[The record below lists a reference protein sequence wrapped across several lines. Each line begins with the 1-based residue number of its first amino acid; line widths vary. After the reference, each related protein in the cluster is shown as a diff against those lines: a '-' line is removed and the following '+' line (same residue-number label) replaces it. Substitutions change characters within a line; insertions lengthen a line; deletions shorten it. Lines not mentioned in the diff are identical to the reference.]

1 MQQLLM
7 GGSESSNRL
16 FASPSE
22 LEQAAGLCRE
32 DVVCG
37 VSGGAGKKK
46 RNIQIQVCRSWN
58 LLQKSCWPTCW
69 FCFRHCHWIIKC
81 ALHLCLYDLVE
92 S

>member
-46 RNIQIQVCRSWN
+46 KKHSDPSLQELEPPAEVLLAHLLV
-58 LLQKSCWPTCW
+58 LLQ
-69 FCFRHCHWIIKC
+69 
-81 ALHLCLYDLVE
+81 ALPLDHQMCSAPVLV
-92 S
+92 